1 MSLLSLSP
9 ELLIKIFQCL
19 PDAYS
24 VVQLGATCHRLG
36 DIAGD
41 DTIWKPLVMR
51 TYPAVAKHYL
61 GPDIREGW
69 EDFVEL
75 FGHLKDRE
83 GWQHEYFLT
92 WRDAYRAETFWLTGL
107 TERLMYWSPEKEDD
121 QTWRDFFKEEII
133 YQRLCAEICPSK
145 ERYPWET
152 WVWLFRMMGE
162 DRLPLSDYENNEE
175 VEYIEYSS
183 DEESDVEEELEL
195 ILSDLA
201 ETCRYSSHRIVG

>member
-9 ELLIKIFQCL
+9 EVLIKIFQCL

-24 VVQLGATCHRLG
+24 VIQLGATCHRLG

-75 FGHLKDRE
+75 FGHLKNRE

-107 TERLMYWSPEKEDD
+107 TERLLYWSPEKDDD
-121 QTWRDFFKEEII
+121 QTWRDFFTEEII
-133 YQRLCAEICPSK
+133 YQRLCAEVCPSK

-152 WVWLFRMMGE
+152 WAWIFRMIGE
-162 DRLPLSDYENNEE
+162 GYLPGG
-175 VEYIEYSS
+175 EYIEYSS
-183 DEESDVEEELEL
+183 DGESDLEEELEL
-195 ILSDLA
+195 ILADQDRDL
-201 ETCRYSSHRIVG
+201 